1 MGVSRTPRGK
11 LCLVIPS
18 LSTGG
23 MQRVMSVLASFLCQK
38 EEFEVH
44 LVLYGKVID
53 NFYYLPDN
61 LIIHK
66 PGVVFNNNLR
76 LVSSLRRLL
85 FLRETVKKIDPVS
98 ILSFGEIWNS
108 FVLLAL
114 IGYRYPVFVSD
125 RCRPDKTFGFFHE
138 NLRRLLYKYASAIIV
153 QTNQA
158 KDIYQVRFRSTQ
170 IIVIGN
176 PIRELAEGNDNS
188 RENIILTVGRL
199 IPSKNH
205 AALIETFVKLNN
217 HGWKLVIVGGDA
229 QKMNLMMELRT
240 RISKLCVEDQV
251 ILTGTRP
258 DVESF
263 YLGSKIFVLT
273 SDSEGF
279 PNVIGEAMSAG
290 LPVVAFNCIAG
301 PSDLISD
308 GEDGYLV
315 PLHDYGMLG
324 NRLTQLMNDTELR
337 ERFGRRARNNVK
349 RYGVEKIGEKYY
361 SLITSGIE
369 STSN

>member
-1 MGVSRTPRGK
+1 
-11 LCLVIPS
+11 
-18 LSTGG
+18 
-23 MQRVMSVLASFLCQK
+23 MSVLAAFFCQK
-38 EEFEVH
+38 VEFEVH
-44 LVLYGKVID
+44 LILYGKDID
-53 NFYYLPDN
+53 CFYDLPDN
-61 LIIHK
+61 LITHK
-66 PGVVFNNNLR
+66 PDFVFNNRLR
-76 LVSSLRRLL
+76 QLSSIRRLL
-85 FLRETVKKIDPVS
+85 FLRRTVKNINPISV
-98 ILSFGEIWNS
+98 LSFGEIWNS

-114 IGYRYPVFVSD
+114 IGCKYPVFISD

-138 NLRRLLYKYASAIIV
+138 NLRTLLYVYASAIIV
-153 QTNQA
+153 QTNKA
-158 KDIYQVRFRSTQ
+158 RDIYQARFRKTP

-176 PIRELAEGNDNS
+176 PLREMAAGKDYS
-188 RENIILTVGRL
+188 RENTILTVGRL

-229 QKMNLMMELRT
+229 LNMNLMKELRAL
-240 RISKLCVEDQV
+240 IKKQCVEDQV

-258 DVESF
+258 DVESY
-263 YLGSKIFVLT
+263 YLRSKIFVLT

-279 PNVIGEAMSAG
+279 PNVIGEAMYAG
-290 LPVVAFNCIAG
+290 LPVVAFDCVAG

-315 PLHDYGMLG
+315 PLHDYAILG
-324 NRLTQLMNDTELR
+324 NRLAKLMNDTELR
-337 ERFGRRARNNVK
+337 ERFGHKARNNVK
-349 RYGVEKIGEKYY
+349 RFAVEKIGEKYY

>member
-1 MGVSRTPRGK
+1 MTVSRGVPGK

-18 LSTGG
+18 LSSGG
-23 MQRVMSVLASFLCQK
+23 MQRVMSVLAAYFCRK
-38 EEFEVH
+38 DEFEVH
-44 LVLYGKVID
+44 LILYGKDID
-53 NFYYLPDN
+53 CFYDLPDN
-61 LIIHK
+61 LITHK
-66 PGVVFNNNLR
+66 PDFVFNNRLR
-76 LVSSLRRLL
+76 QLSSIRRLL
-85 FLRETVKKIDPVS
+85 FLRRTVKNINPISV
-98 ILSFGEIWNS
+98 LSFGEVWNS

-114 IGYRYPVFVSD
+114 IGYKYPVYISD

-138 NLRRLLYKYASAIIV
+138 NLRRWLYRYASAIIV
-153 QTNQA
+153 QTNKA
-158 KDIYQVRFRSTQ
+158 RDIYQARFKRTP

-176 PIRELAEGNDNS
+176 PISELAAGNDFS
-188 RENIILTVGRL
+188 RENIILSVGRL

-229 QKMNLMMELRT
+229 LKMNLMKELRALI
-240 RISKLCVEDQV
+240 RKHCVEDQI

-263 YLGSKIFVLT
+263 YFRSKIFVLT

-279 PNVIGEAMSAG
+279 PNVIGEAMYSG
-290 LPVVAFNCIAG
+290 LPVVAFDCVAG

-308 GEDGYLV
+308 CEDGYLV
-315 PLHDYGMLG
+315 PLHDYVTLG
-324 NRLTQLMNDTELR
+324 SRLTQLMNDTELC
-337 ERFGRRARNNVK
+337 ERFGHNARNNIK
-349 RYGVEKIGEKYY
+349 RFAVEKIGEKYY
-361 SLITSGIE
+361 SLISSGIE